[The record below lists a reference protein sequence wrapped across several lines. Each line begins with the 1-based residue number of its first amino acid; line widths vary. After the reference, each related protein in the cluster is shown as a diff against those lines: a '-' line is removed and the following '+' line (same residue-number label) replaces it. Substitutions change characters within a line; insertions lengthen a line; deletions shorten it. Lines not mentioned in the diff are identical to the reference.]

1 MSTTMGGFFQLVP
14 NPFWIPL
21 VCRCLEL
28 SDVVALLPVVA
39 KECTDRRCIQEAT
52 EHLAINKELRA
63 RIRGEVVLQLL
74 MEVGRIEKNT
84 ARRIIGSML
93 EILSVVRIRSMSQSV
108 TERLYALLFMVLSA
122 RDRCIPEDDR
132 QQLLTYLVD
141 EIGPHIDDRK
151 AVLKA
156 QCLYDGGLP
165 RGTMSLRRMGPRG
178 IKRCIHALW

>member
-52 EHLAINKELRA
+52 EHLAHNKELRA
-63 RIRGEVVLQLL
+63 LIRGEVVLQLL
-74 MEVGRIEKNT
+74 MEVGRLEKNT

-93 EILSVVRIRSMSQSV
+93 EILSVVRIRSMPQSV
-108 TERLYALLFMVLSA
+108 TERLYALLFMVLSV
-122 RDRCIPEDDR
+122 RYQIPEDDR
-132 QQLLTYLVD
+132 QHLLTYLWD